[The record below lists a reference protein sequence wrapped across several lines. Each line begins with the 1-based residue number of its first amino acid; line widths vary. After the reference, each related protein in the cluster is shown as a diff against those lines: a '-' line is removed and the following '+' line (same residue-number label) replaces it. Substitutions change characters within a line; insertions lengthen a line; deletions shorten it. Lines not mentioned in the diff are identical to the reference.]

1 MEYVRKIPGW
11 LIMVAIFG
19 VLYATGLHTQV
30 IGQAQRLILATGLMK
45 PDVPVSPDTKL
56 EGSGSAGPGKNSLP
70 AFPQADYDF
79 SLKSLEGET
88 ITLESLQGKVIFMN
102 FWATW
107 CPPCIAEMPA
117 IQNLYEK
124 VKSDKIAFV
133 MVSLDEDPAK
143 ASKFI
148 QRMGFTFPVYSPD
161 GYTPPVYGSGN
172 VIPTT
177 YVISPDGFIVA
188 RQEGMA
194 QYDTKEFRN
203 FLLKMAQTGKAP

>member
-1 MEYVRKIPGW
+1 MKNIVAFIRKIPGW

-30 IGQAQRLILATGLMK
+30 IGHAQRLILATGLMK
-45 PDVPVSPDTKL
+45 PEVPVSTATKN
-56 EGSGSAGPGKNSLP
+56 EEPGNAGPQKNSLS
-70 AFPQADYDF
+70 AFPQADYNF
-79 SLKSLEGET
+79 TLKGLGGET
-88 ITLESLQGKVIFMN
+88 ITLASLKGKVIFMN

-107 CPPCIAEMPA
+107 CPPCIAEMPD
-117 IQNLYEK
+117 IQKLYEK

-143 ASKFI
+143 AARFV
-148 QRMGFTFPVYSPD
+148 QRMDFTFPVYSPD
-161 GYTPPVYGSGN
+161 GYTPPVFGSGN

-194 QYDTKEFRN
+194 QYDTKEFRD
-203 FLLKMAQTGKAP
+203 FLLKMA